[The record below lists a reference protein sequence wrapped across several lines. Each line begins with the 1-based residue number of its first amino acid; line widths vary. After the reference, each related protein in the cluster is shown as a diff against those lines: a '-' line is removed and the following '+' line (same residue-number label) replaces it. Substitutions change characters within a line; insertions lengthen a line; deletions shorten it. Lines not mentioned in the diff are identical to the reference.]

1 MFLTSIK
8 QPLLSLGSFFDI
20 IFLVY
25 LCTFTRRLGVPMEK
39 ILIAEDE
46 SKIRRIIELQLKHIG
61 YETVAVTNGKEA
73 LDALETA
80 SYDLVLMDIMMPIMD
95 GITACKVIKTQY
107 PNTKVIMLTAK
118 DDINDVIV
126 GLDSGA
132 DDYVTKPF
140 IFEELLARIRANIR
154 KTATV
159 VNTDNIISFLDLEIN
174 TTTFEVFRETL
185 PITLSKTEF
194 DLLYYMVLNKEIVLT
209 REQILNHVWGYDY
222 FGGLNI
228 VDVYIKYLRDKVDR
242 PFERKIIQTV
252 RGRGYVVK

>member
-1 MFLTSIK
+1 
-8 QPLLSLGSFFDI
+8 
-20 IFLVY
+20 
-25 LCTFTRRLGVPMEK
+25 MEK

-46 SKIRRIIELQLKHIG
+46 NKISRIIELQLKHVG
-61 YETVAVTNGKEA
+61 YETKTVSNGKDAIEA
-73 LDALETA
+73 MEHTV
-80 SYDLVLMDIMMPIMD
+80 YDLVLMDIMMPIMD
-95 GITACKVIKTQY
+95 GVTACKFIKTQY
-107 PNTKVIMLTAK
+107 PQTKVIMLTAK
-118 DDINDVIV
+118 DDINDVIT

-154 KTATV
+154 KNATSGRQQT
-159 VNTDNIISFLDLEIN
+159 NDNLLSFLDLEIN
-174 TTTFEVFRETL
+174 TTTFEVFRENL

>member
-1 MFLTSIK
+1 
-8 QPLLSLGSFFDI
+8 
-20 IFLVY
+20 
-25 LCTFTRRLGVPMEK
+25 MEK

-46 SKIRRIIELQLKHIG
+46 SKICRIIDLQLKHVG
-61 YETVAVTNGKEA
+61 YETKTVSNGKDAVEA
-73 LDALETA
+73 MATTE
-80 SYDLVLMDIMMPIMD
+80 YDLVLMDIMMPIMD
-95 GITACKVIKTQY
+95 GVTACKLIKTQY
-107 PNTKVIMLTAK
+107 PQTKVIMLTAK
-118 DDINDVIV
+118 DDITDVIT

-154 KTATV
+154 KSTPSAQPV
-159 VNTDNIISFLDLEIN
+159 QKDNIIAFLDLEIN
-174 TTTFEVFRETL
+174 TTTFEVFRENL